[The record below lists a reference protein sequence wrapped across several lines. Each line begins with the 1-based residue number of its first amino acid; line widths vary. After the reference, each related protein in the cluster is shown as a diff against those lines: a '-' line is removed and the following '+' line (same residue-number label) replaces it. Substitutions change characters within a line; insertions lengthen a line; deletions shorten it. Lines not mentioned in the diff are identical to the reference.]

1 MAAPVGKN
9 GKRQG
14 NAGQNGEKD
23 MAERVIVGMSGGV
36 DSSVA
41 ALLLKRQGF
50 DVVGLYMLNWE
61 EEDAGGHCT
70 AEEDYADVRRVCAK
84 LDIPYYTV
92 NFAKEY
98 MERVFSHFLAEYKA
112 GRTPNPDVLCN
123 REIKFG
129 PFLEEAKKLG
139 ADYIATGHY
148 CKISHEKGVHRLL
161 KAADKNKDQT
171 YFLNQLTQPQLE
183 NVLFPLQDMQKPEVR
198 KIALENGLATA
209 KKKDSTGICF
219 IGERNFRKF
228 LSTYLPARKGK
239 ILDLSGREVGEHMGL
254 MYYTLGQRRGL
265 DLGGVKGEEEGGRW
279 FVVRKDLEHNILYVS
294 HGDESPLYSGAC
306 EVSGFNWI
314 PAPPAEKEFVCAAKF
329 RYRQPDQEVK
339 VTVSGGG
346 RLHIA
351 FAEKQRAVTEGQYAV
366 LYRGEECLG
375 GGVIE
380 SAEY

>member
-70 AEEDYADVRRVCAK
+70 DEEDYADVRRVCAK

-209 KKKDSTGICF
+209 EKKDSTGICF

>member
-1 MAAPVGKN
+1 
-9 GKRQG
+9 
-14 NAGQNGEKD
+14 
-23 MAERVIVGMSGGV
+23 MAETVVVGLSGGV

-41 ALLLKRQGF
+41 ALLLKEQGF
-50 DVVGLYMLNWE
+50 NVIGLYMLNWE
-61 EEDAGGHCT
+61 ESDDSGRCT
-70 AEEDYADVRRVCAK
+70 AEEDFADVRRVCSL

-92 NFAKEY
+92 NFSKEY
-98 MERVFSHFLAEYKA
+98 LDRVFSYFLAEYKA

-129 PFLEEAKKLG
+129 PFLEEAEKLG

-148 CKISHEKGVHRLL
+148 CKISHENGIHRLL
-161 KAADKNKDQT
+161 KAADQNKDQT
-171 YFLNQLTQPQLE
+171 YFLNQLSQRQLK
-183 NVLFPLQDMQKPEVR
+183 NVLFPLQDIQKPEVR

-228 LSTYLPARKGK
+228 LSSYLPAQKGK
-239 ILDLSGREVGEHMGL
+239 ILDLTGKQVGEHMGL

-265 DLGGVKGEEEGGRW
+265 DLGGIKGETDHGRW
-279 FVVRKDLEHNILYVS
+279 CDVKKDLENNVLYVS
-294 HGDESPLYSGAC
+294 HGDESPLYSKSC

-314 PAPPAEKEFVCAAKF
+314 PFPPNEREFSCMAKF
-329 RYRQPDQEVK
+329 RYRQPDQKVRVK
-339 VTVSGGG
+339 IKEDGN
-346 RLHIA
+346 LHIN
-351 FAEKQRAVTEGQYAV
+351 FQEPQRAVTEGQYAV